1 MQALHSNSGS
11 TASIERCMP
20 AQINCRELL
29 SDDSKSDEHGGAAR
43 RGCSPFLSGRDSAS
57 SVSWRATTFW
67 RPLLVLI
74 SKEFS
79 TVSK

>member
-43 RGCSPFLSGRDSAS
+43 GGCSPFLAARQRELRFVAGYNFLAAVTDQ
-57 SVSWRATTFW
+57 
-67 RPLLVLI
+67 
-74 SKEFS
+74 
-79 TVSK
+79 